1 LNGGRDTVAGLES
14 TSAALRLCEESSGE
28 RGPGEPEGEGVSRG
42 VSRVAGDKAE
52 LTEATDMTMTRQ

>member
-1 LNGGRDTVAGLES
+1 VAGLES